1 MASSKFVFRKPV
13 IDNFLDKPGGE
24 VGRYLAR
31 MGRQIEFAAK
41 RQVGVSTGA
50 LRSSI
55 HMRHFTDPRG
65 QYVRIGS
72 PLRYARAH
80 HEGTK
85 PHLIKPNTAQM
96 LRFVTKGQIVFAHM
110 VRHPGTPANRY
121 LTDNM
126 RRIVR

>member
-1 MASSKFVFRKPV
+1 MVASKFVFRKPV
-13 IDNFLDKPGGE
+13 IDNFLDKPNGE

-31 MGRQIEFAAK
+31 KGRLIEFGAK

-50 LRSSI
+50 LRASI

-72 PLRYARAH
+72 PLKYARAH

-96 LRFVTKGQIVFAHM
+96 LRFVSKGQIVFAHM
-110 VRHPGTPANRY
+110 VRHPGTPPNRY

-126 RRIVR
+126 RRIIG

>member
-1 MASSKFVFRKPV
+1 MSKLVFRDTPM
-13 IDNFLDKPGGE
+13 DNFLYSTNGP

-31 MGRQIEFAAK
+31 KGHMIEAAAK

-55 HMRHFTDPRG
+55 HMRHVSDPRG
-65 QYVRIGS
+65 QFIRIGS
-72 PLRYARAH
+72 SLSYARAH

-85 PHLIKPNTAQM
+85 PHLIRPNTAQM
-96 LRFVTKGQIVFAHM
+96 LRFVSKGQIVFAHM

-126 RRIVR
+126 RRIIG

>member
-1 MASSKFVFRKPV
+1 MAKFVFRDAPM
-13 IDNFLDKPGGE
+13 DNFLYSTNGP

-31 MGRQIEFAAK
+31 KGRMIESAAK

-55 HMRHFTDPRG
+55 HMRHISDPRG
-65 QYVRIGS
+65 QFIRIGS
-72 PLRYARAH
+72 SLSYARAH

-85 PHLIKPNTAQM
+85 PHLIRPNTAQM
-96 LRFVTKGQIVFAHM
+96 LRFTSKGQIVFAHM

-126 RRIVR
+126 RRIIR

>member
-1 MASSKFVFRKPV
+1 MAKVVFRNAV
-13 IDNFLDKPGGE
+13 MNNYLFSTNGQ

-31 MGRQIEFAAK
+31 KGHMIEAAAK

-55 HMRHFTDPRG
+55 HMRHFSDPRG
-65 QYVRIGS
+65 QFIKVGS
-72 PLRYARAH
+72 SLSYARVH
-80 HEGTK
+80 HEGAK
-85 PHLIKPNTAQM
+85 PHLIRPNTAQM
-96 LRFVTKGQIVFAHM
+96 LRFVSKGQIVFAHM

-126 RRIVR
+126 RRIIR

>member
-1 MASSKFVFRKPV
+1 MAKLVFRETAM
-13 IDNFLDKPGGE
+13 DNYLLSTNGQ

-31 MGRQIEFAAK
+31 KGHMIESAAK

-65 QYVRIGS
+65 QYIKVGS
-72 PLRYARAH
+72 SLSYARVH
-80 HEGTK
+80 QEGAK
-85 PHLIKPNTAQM
+85 PHLIRPNTAQM
-96 LRFVTKGQIVFAHM
+96 LRFVSKGQIVFAHM

-126 RRIVR
+126 RRIIR